1 MYHKID
7 TSDSFDRRTYL
18 FAAVSSILKKPTI
31 LKKKP
36 TEDYDGVEI
45 SSVWSCH
52 AFKLGSAWSVH
63 NLLLHAHV
71 AVLEL
76 V

>member
-1 MYHKID
+1 MYHKFD
-7 TSDSFDRRTYL
+7 TSDSFDRRPVCCNKFYL
-18 FAAVSSILKKPTI
+18 E
-31 LKKKP
+31 KP

-45 SSVWSCH
+45 SSVWSWH